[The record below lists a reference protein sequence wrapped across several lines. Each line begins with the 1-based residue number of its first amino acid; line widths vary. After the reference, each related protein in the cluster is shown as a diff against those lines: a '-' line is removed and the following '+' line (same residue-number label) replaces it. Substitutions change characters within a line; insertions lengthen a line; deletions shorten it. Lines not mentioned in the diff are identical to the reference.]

1 MTAQE
6 ALGRREADVIVVGA
20 GPVGLAL
27 AIGLRRRGLG
37 VRLVD
42 KAAETKRE
50 ARAAVIW
57 PRTREVLADFGVE
70 DTFQRAANEL
80 RSVAVYAD
88 GDRLGELELGRLA
101 TAYPFPLVIE
111 QDATERLITEHL
123 EELGVRVEWRT
134 EVTDVR
140 SFDDQ
145 AEATLRRADG
155 SEERAVSGWVVGCE
169 GSRSVV
175 REGL

>member
-1 MTAQE
+1 MAARRVTV
-6 ALGRREADVIVVGA
+6 GRDADVIVVGA

-27 AIGLRRRGLG
+27 AIGLTRQRLK
-37 VRLVD
+37 VRLID
-42 KAAETKRE
+42 KAAETKCE

-57 PRTREVLADFGVE
+57 PRAREVFADFGVE
-70 DTFQRAANEL
+70 DAFEQAANEL

-123 EELGVRVEWRT
+123 EELGVRIEWHT
-134 EVTDVR
+134 EVTGVR
-140 SFDDQ
+140 SFDDR
-145 AEATLRRADG
+145 AEATLRWSDG
-155 SEERAVSGWVVGCE
+155 STETAVSSWIVGCE

-175 REGL
+175 RGSL